1 MEQTLGYRAVNRLDS
16 GFVGSL
22 GVLLISF
29 RRSGVKLFDRGLELR
44 LVRLVALGANTGDEN
59 PLGRRLDVGQS
70 LATSSIQYSCG
81 STNPRFDIIKEDS

>member
-29 RRSGVKLFDRGLELR
+29 RRSGVKLLIVVLSSDLSALLR
-44 LVRLVALGANTGDEN
+44 SARTRETRTL
-59 PLGRRLDVGQS
+59 
-70 LATSSIQYSCG
+70 LA
-81 STNPRFDIIKEDS
+81 EDLMLAIL